1 MEIYAILIV
10 WKMEIVFTA
19 DSGSYHKDHIFLFR
33 LKTIHLSIEKEY
45 NV

>member
-19 DSGSYHKDHIFLFR
+19 DRSYHKDHIFLFR